1 MALLEGVVADAA
13 AIAAIQ
19 SGGNPAVLAA
29 LTTQWTAVLTIIYTA
44 ILTRGVVDPSG
55 VVPMNVVVGAPGATP
70 VIGTGRIT

>member
-1 MALLEGVVADAA
+1 M
-13 AIAAIQ
+13 
-19 SGGNPAVLAA
+19 
-29 LTTQWTAVLTIIYTA
+29 QWTAVLTIIYTA